1 MRHFSSEGFLVP
13 AGEIANDILIP
24 RYYDPRIDDELEFL
38 SATHHLVRI
47 DSLVADGHL
56 KHDHGKYIPK
66 IYYGTGPIPYV
77 RTSDLANWEIKASPK
92 HGIPEEVYLK
102 HKDHQDVQPE
112 DILFVHEGTYLI
124 GSAAMVTTYDGP
136 MLYQHHLAKFRVLP
150 TAPFGPYFFLAALE
164 SPTVQRQLRSRQF
177 TADTIDSV
185 VGRLGEIVIPYPK
198 STARLK
204 RIEGVVKKAIT
215 RRAEIREKLTFA
227 VRGIDAFLAGENN
240 DLEAVFEGR
249 PPGKTEGPEFLGY
262 RKAFLAFTQENG
274 GIRNDILIPKYYD
287 PSIEEDAKKYVTLAE
302 LDSIDRLREQK
313 LVTLKPGDEIDS
325 MNYGT
330 GNIPFMRTS
339 DLASWELKREAKQSV
354 SEAPVRPTHR
364 SKLLIPG
371 GHLDDLVLL
380 HCEWTLGLDRFAALR
395 ESRLAAGVPGD
406 ARAAELVGE
415 HGDRWLFRF
424 ALPTESGMRTNAV
437 RISATGDGV
446 VVEHLVVDEDQRP
459 HPEPSAD
466 SPETTR
472 MILELPGVQ
481 PAMLRGVGPVV
492 LGEREVPA
500 LVADALEPH
509 REAPIV
515 LISVDNAT
523 REPLVDPPEL
533 ARRLA
538 GMARVVSLST
548 VGASRRLK
556 DELVGRGFSEKF
568 GCFHGGVRILW
579 PGIQQGDDP
588 YDHLLLLPVRLY
600 PIPER
605 TRTERIAGLFCEM
618 IAEDEDLRARLR
630 EVEAPSRPEPVRP
643 APPRSVVAR
652 SLTTPK
658 VGPPPVGG
666 APSGQTP
673 ATIPWRSP
681 LAPQRPRA
689 PAASPAPNM
698 VPPAESVPGKPPGP
712 PTIADDTSQKPAPL
726 STQNPIPEHPPGL
739 TSAPIPASRP
749 RCPPRRLRL
758 SPPAAT
764 PSPRTCCRRS
774 ASSS

>member
-354 SEAPVRPTHR
+354 SEAVYAEWRQDLQAGDILLIYDGTYLVGCSILLCESDLPMLYSRGIFRVRSHDHEVLPPALLFALLNLPFVRRQMR
-364 SKLLIPG
+364 SKQFTRDVIDTISRRVFEVALPIPKAASTKATIARRFG
-371 GHLDDLVLL
+371 RLVS
-380 HCEWTLGLDRFAALR
+380 ERNKLR
-395 ESRLAAGVPGD
+395 VELTKAVNELYP
-406 ARAAELVGE
+406 AAE
-415 HGDRWLFRF
+415 
-424 ALPTESGMRTNAV
+424 
-437 RISATGDGV
+437 
-446 VVEHLVVDEDQRP
+446 
-459 HPEPSAD
+459 
-466 SPETTR
+466 
-472 MILELPGVQ
+472 
-481 PAMLRGVGPVV
+481 
-492 LGEREVPA
+492 
-500 LVADALEPH
+500 
-509 REAPIV
+509 
-515 LISVDNAT
+515 
-523 REPLVDPPEL
+523 
-533 ARRLA
+533 
-538 GMARVVSLST
+538 
-548 VGASRRLK
+548 
-556 DELVGRGFSEKF
+556 
-568 GCFHGGVRILW
+568 
-579 PGIQQGDDP
+579 
-588 YDHLLLLPVRLY
+588 
-600 PIPER
+600 
-605 TRTERIAGLFCEM
+605 
-618 IAEDEDLRARLR
+618 
-630 EVEAPSRPEPVRP
+630 
-643 APPRSVVAR
+643 
-652 SLTTPK
+652 
-658 VGPPPVGG
+658 
-666 APSGQTP
+666 
-673 ATIPWRSP
+673 
-681 LAPQRPRA
+681 
-689 PAASPAPNM
+689 
-698 VPPAESVPGKPPGP
+698 
-712 PTIADDTSQKPAPL
+712 
-726 STQNPIPEHPPGL
+726 
-739 TSAPIPASRP
+739 
-749 RCPPRRLRL
+749 
-758 SPPAAT
+758 
-764 PSPRTCCRRS
+764 
-774 ASSS
+774 

>member
-1 MRHFSSEGFLVP
+1 M
-13 AGEIANDILIP
+13 
-24 RYYDPRIDDELEFL
+24 
-38 SATHHLVRI
+38 
-47 DSLVADGHL
+47 
-56 KHDHGKYIPK
+56 
-66 IYYGTGPIPYV
+66 
-77 RTSDLANWEIKASPK
+77 
-92 HGIPEEVYLK
+92 
-102 HKDHQDVQPE
+102 
-112 DILFVHEGTYLI
+112 
-124 GSAAMVTTYDGP
+124 
-136 MLYQHHLAKFRVLP
+136 
-150 TAPFGPYFFLAALE
+150 
-164 SPTVQRQLRSRQF
+164 
-177 TADTIDSV
+177 
-185 VGRLGEIVIPYPK
+185 
-198 STARLK
+198 
-204 RIEGVVKKAIT
+204 
-215 RRAEIREKLTFA
+215 
-227 VRGIDAFLAGENN
+227 
-240 DLEAVFEGR
+240 
-249 PPGKTEGPEFLGY
+249 
-262 RKAFLAFTQENG
+262 
-274 GIRNDILIPKYYD
+274 
-287 PSIEEDAKKYVTLAE
+287 
-302 LDSIDRLREQK
+302 
-313 LVTLKPGDEIDS
+313 
-325 MNYGT
+325 
-330 GNIPFMRTS
+330 
-339 DLASWELKREAKQSV
+339 
-354 SEAPVRPTHR
+354 PVRPTHR

-437 RISATGDGV
+437 RISATGDGM
-446 VVEHLVVDEDQRP
+446 VVEHLVVDEDQRL

-600 PIPER
+600 PIPEC

-630 EVEAPSRPEPVRP
+630 EVEAPSRPEPIRK
-643 APPRSVVAR
+643 APLDRWSPR

-658 VGPPPVGG
+658 VGPPP

-698 VPPAESVPGKPPGP
+698 VPPAESVTASLPDP

-739 TSAPIPASRP
+739 TSAPIPASAPALPTTATPAEPTRGDAEP
-749 RCPPRRLRL
+749 EKPAAADPRRRREGETTWSRL
-758 SPPAAT
+758 ASDVVAAAELAEELEQDLEATRRELMDSRKAQRRAEQERDEAVEARFTAKTVLEALKLAEACFPDRLVVLTSARASAETSPYRDPERVFESLAVLAFFGRNDGDCEAAFQKVT
-764 PSPRTCCRRS
+764 GGGARWKPKDSPETSSRFGPQRTWADSDGKRKLFRRHITLGHGVDAQRCAQIYYDI
-774 ASSS
+774 ASDGRVEVAWVGEHRPTVSEDT